1 MEQDYIS
8 RKEYEEHSKRMEDEH
23 RRLHYRI
30 SDVEKTNDENHK
42 LIVAVEKLAISMEGM
57 KEELKDQGLRLYKLE
72 SQDGKKW
79 SKAVETIITVVI
91 SAVLGFIFAQIGF

>member
-1 MEQDYIS
+1 MEHDYIS

-30 SDVEKTNDENHK
+30 SDVEKTSEENHK
-42 LIVAVEKLAISMEGM
+42 LIVSVEKLAISMDGM
-57 KEELKDQGLRLYKLE
+57 KEELKDQGKRLGELE

-79 SKAVETIITVVI
+79 RKAVETIIKVVVG
-91 SAVLGFIFAQIGF
+91 AVLGFVLGQIGF